1 MTPARPAFTKLATPS
16 AAVRNDKKKVVRR
29 RESWCQTLKRAGA
42 LQKSYFLLKKPIRSN
57 MWTWGTASQ
66 KGSVKISI
74 DSVKEV
80 LSAQNQM

>member
-1 MTPARPAFTKLATPS
+1 MIPAGPAFTKLVTPS
-16 AAVRNDKKKVVRR
+16 AAVRNDMEKVVRR
-29 RESWCQTLKRAGA
+29 RESKCQTLKRAGA